1 MSILILCFSWCVL
14 MQSRKSVEFYIMNKI
29 FTVFVGIMMRVS
41 IIVGVV
47 LGWFLGCVILLL
59 QTSLIS

>member
-1 MSILILCFSWCVL
+1 
-14 MQSRKSVEFYIMNKI
+14 MQSLKSVEFYIMNKI
-29 FTVFVGIMMRVS
+29 FTVFVGIMMRIS